1 MPTHIFNNSSD
12 HAYSEGGFWLDK
24 DTNIICEWYCD
35 VRLNIERL
43 IIEGIGTVDL
53 SEYDDYSD
61 LEMKELLP
69 QLALQA
75 AERSFEVD

>member
-12 HAYSEGGFWLDK
+12 HAYSEGGIWLDN
-24 DTNIICEWYCD
+24 DANIICEWYCD

-43 IIEGIGTVDL
+43 IIEGIGVVDL

-69 QLALQA
+69 HLALQT
-75 AERSFEVD
+75 AEAGN

>member
-1 MPTHIFNNSSD
+1 MPTHVFNNSSD
-12 HAYSEGGFWLDK
+12 HAYSEGGLWLD
-24 DTNIICEWYCD
+24 DDADLICEWYCD

-43 IIEGIGTVDL
+43 IIEDIGTVDL

-75 AERSFEVD
+75 AEAGLR

>member
-1 MPTHIFNNSSD
+1 MPTHVFNNSAT
-12 HAYSEGGFWLDK
+12 HAYSEGGLWLD
-24 DTNIICEWYCD
+24 DDANLICEWYCD

-43 IIEGIGTVDL
+43 IIEGIRTVDL

-61 LEMKELLP
+61 LKMKELLP

-75 AERSFEVD
+75 AEAGLR

>member
-1 MPTHIFNNSSD
+1 MPTHVFNNSSD
-12 HAYSEGGFWLDK
+12 HAYSEGGLWQDDDANL
-24 DTNIICEWYCD
+24 ICEWYCD

-75 AERSFEVD
+75 AEAGKVD

>member
-1 MPTHIFNNSSD
+1 MPTHVFNNSAD
-12 HAYSEGGFWLDK
+12 HAYSEGGFWLD
-24 DTNIICEWYCD
+24 DHTNIICEWYCD

-43 IIEGIGTVDL
+43 IIEDIGVVDL
-53 SEYDDYSD
+53 SEYEDYSN

-75 AERSFEVD
+75 AQGR

>member
-1 MPTHIFNNSSD
+1 MPTHVFNNSSD
-12 HAYSEGGFWLDK
+12 HAYSRFWIDK

-75 AERSFEVD
+75 AEAGLR

>member
-1 MPTHIFNNSSD
+1 MPTPVFNNSSE
-12 HAYSEGGFWLDK
+12 HAYSEGGLWLD
-24 DTNIICEWYCD
+24 DDANLICEWYCD
-35 VRLNIERL
+35 VRLNNERL
-43 IIEGIGTVDL
+43 IIEGIGTLDL

-75 AERSFEVD
+75 AEAGLR

>member
-1 MPTHIFNNSSD
+1 MPTHVFNNSID
-12 HAYSEGGFWLDK
+12 HAYSEGDFWID
-24 DTNIICEWYCD
+24 DANIICEWYCD

-75 AERSFEVD
+75 AEAGLR

>member
-12 HAYSEGGFWLDK
+12 HAYSEGGIWLD
-24 DTNIICEWYCD
+24 DDANMICEWYCD

-43 IIEGIGTVDL
+43 VIEGIGVVDL
-53 SEYDDYSD
+53 SEYDDHSD

-69 QLALQA
+69 QLVLQA
-75 AERSFEVD
+75 AEAGLRD

>member
-1 MPTHIFNNSSD
+1 MSTHVFNNSSD
-12 HAYSEGGFWLDK
+12 HAYSEGGLWLD
-24 DTNIICEWYCD
+24 DDANLICEWYCD

-61 LEMKELLP
+61 LETKELLP

-75 AERSFEVD
+75 AEAGLR